1 MVIELGALLER
12 VTVHVAVAPEL
23 SDDGEQTKEL
33 SEAGANSEIEAVR
46 ETPLSDAVTTAV
58 LFVVRVPAPAVKLAA
73 DCPALT
79 ATDAGIVSNVL
90 LSDNVMVVAAET
102 AREIVTVHVELPPET
117 REAGEHASEV
127 KVGGLLEAIWTTPPV
142 AKT

>member
-58 LFVVRVPAPAVKLAA
+58 LFVVRVPARAVRLAA

-79 ATDAGIVSNVL
+79 VTDVGIVSNVL

-102 AREIVTVHVELPPET
+102 ARDIVTVHVELPPET

-127 KVGGLLEAIWTTPPV
+127 KAGGPLEATWTTPPV